1 MGFQGSKFEPGMV
14 PESGTLAGA
23 GSYVA
28 LNSDDEFILTSFFS
42 GSGGGGEGAVTALNN
57 KAQSRLVTIGST
69 TTELDGEANLTYD
82 GSTFSIDDAAVFND
96 SGADKDFR
104 VESDDETHM
113 FFVDAGNNRVS
124 IGDSDDAP
132 AATLEVTNHASAGAT
147 GVALVQLN
155 SNDLDKV
162 ALDINAANTTANA
175 VDIAADVTTAA
186 AVAVTANDLT
196 TGAGL
201 SVTSTSTDTGTGN
214 SVLAQFKSTGDRG
227 HDSNLHAGVY
237 IDFDSTAGTAAKALW
252 IDSEQTTG
260 KVIDVD
266 ADQITTGVALEIS
279 TDART
284 TGTALNISDS
294 ATGDSAGSLVKIAQT
309 GNRAG
314 SAASIGLD
322 IDFDTAANANARAL
336 RIDSEQ
342 TTGVVAEINGD
353 ALTTGTAIDIST
365 DARTT
370 GTALN
375 ISDSATNDN
384 AGSLVKIAQTGNRAG
399 SAASIGLEIDFDTAA
414 NAAARAL
421 KIDSEQTTGIIAEI
435 NGDALTSGTALD
447 ISADALTTGNV
458 ISIGVDDCLL
468 SGKIIAIDHND
479 AATDPGAST
488 VGILYD
494 FDKDGTVAASVS
506 SGHTA
511 LEINMADAATN
522 DSNSAVTMKGL
533 DIDVDSA
540 SNSGNNTN
548 IGVDIKA
555 TDATNNYGIVIITDD
570 DSATSADIVM
580 KSDANNNDMAILAVG
595 GEGALTIKTIDADTA
610 AANLTLTIDGD
621 ITATAAGGDITMTT
635 ATATAAGSGVSDATS
650 QTMYVE
656 KKNGVIKTTILIDI
670 AGLSSAD
677 TVGKVIGDTTDANAY
692 LTKLTYAINGI
703 VYEAR
708 MGCMETPNSA
718 GTHTKNIDLRAST
731 TNRAGAADG
740 SGDPLWL
747 DCGSVD
753 WSIGA
758 KRTPP
763 PEDVLAALGSA
774 DDLYLYLSAGTTVS
788 SATAAYNA
796 GQFIIELWGAPTL

>member
-353 ALTTGTAIDIST
+353 ALTTGTAIDIS
-365 DARTT
+365 
-370 GTALN
+370 
-375 ISDSATNDN
+375 
-384 AGSLVKIAQTGNRAG
+384 
-399 SAASIGLEIDFDTAA
+399 
-414 NAAARAL
+414 
-421 KIDSEQTTGIIAEI
+421 
-435 NGDALTSGTALD
+435 
-447 ISADALTTGNV
+447 ADALTTGAV
-458 ISIGVDDCLL
+458 INIGVDDSLT

-479 AATDPGAST
+479 ATTDPGAST
-488 VGILYD
+488 TGIFYD
-494 FDKDGTVAASVS
+494 FDKDGVIADGVT
-506 SGHTA
+506 SGYTA
-511 LEINMADAATN
+511 INVDMADAATN
-522 DSNSAVTMKGL
+522 HANSTVTQKGMN
-533 DIDVDSA
+533 ITVDSA
-540 SNSGNNTN
+540 SNQGTNLN
-548 IGVDIKA
+548 IGASITV
-555 TDATNNYGIVIITDD
+555 TDATSNYGLVIITDD
-570 DSATSADIVM
+570 DSATSADIIM
-580 KSDANNNDMAILAVG
+580 KSDGDPNDFAALAVG
-595 GEGALTIKTIDADTA
+595 SNGALTIATADQA
-610 AANLTLTIDGD
+610 AANANLTLTIDGD

-763 PEDVLAALGSA
+763 PEDVLAALASA